1 MTTCST
7 LRLTF
12 AVFGLVV
19 CAGPVCGGQ
28 IAACAGPV
36 CGGQIAGV
44 VVDAGG
50 VPLSRAWVMT
60 CNGQIVQSGTDGA
73 FMIDGLADGGYSV
86 KAVFPGMA
94 DAVSAR
100 LAVTSDV
107 PVTCRLQMTPS
118 ETAVV
123 FGCVTDAVTGK
134 GLAAWFEAR
143 SDSKPIRWFDVAGR
157 LYGGRTD
164 LPSGV
169 WHQANRRFW
178 TSGMFAFSADP
189 GRLRLT
195 VRADGYAPVT
205 VERDLRAGGQESLVI
220 ALKPLF
226 DPAAAGWYK
235 GDFHAHGVHG
245 ERFYDVNIPMIAFM
259 LRAEHYRWFY
269 LSSDFNNDGVR
280 VDAASAAAGA
290 SGSDLLLFLNAEY
303 PKTAGGHVGSV
314 GIGPPAKPRPY
325 PRYANIEVIKA
336 DIVDQGGAAVPVH
349 PLYGH
354 MRSRELPFMLLGAP
368 ELICGFDFYT
378 SWNPASEKTWALF
391 LNKGYRLCR
400 TATSDAA
407 FDLGRTPGTMGAT
420 FIRPVDG
427 RLSRESIVE
436 AFKSG
441 RTTIS
446 WDGVLLLF
454 TVDGADCG
462 TVFPIEEAV
471 RKAVV
476 TLHDTPG
483 KKRLVTVTRN
493 GEVFKRIPVTVPES
507 GVTEVRFDL
516 SEREKAWY
524 SATCSEDG
532 RLEKVVAASSPFY
545 FGDWRTPVPVHAQVT
560 VKVFD
565 AETRTPLDAEV
576 CLCDTRQTDGVFRT
590 QEGAARI
597 EARVFH
603 RLRARL
609 AGYEDAESGVLGAPA
624 IRAFI
629 DALSAE
635 DLQVWET
642 YEQAKELLQAVEL
655 SLFLKRK

>member
-1 MTTCST
+1 MVVCSAV
-7 LRLTF
+7 RL
-12 AVFGLVV
+12 ALAAFGL
-19 CAGPVCGGQ
+19 
-28 IAACAGPV
+28 AACAGPT
-36 CGGQIAGV
+36 CGGQISGV
-44 VVDAGG
+44 VVDPDGA
-50 VPLSRAWVMT
+50 PIPCAWVMT
-60 CNGQIVQSGTDGA
+60 CSGRIVPTG
-73 FMIDGLADGGYSV
+73 ADGSFVIADLSNGGYAL

-94 DAVSAR
+94 DALLAR

-118 ETAVV
+118 DAAVV
-123 FGCVTDAVTGK
+123 SGHVTDAMTGK
-134 GLAAWFEAR
+134 SLAAWFEAR
-143 SDSKPIRWFDVAGR
+143 SGSKPVRWFDAAGR
-157 LYGGRTD
+157 PYGGRSD
-164 LPSGV
+164 VPPEV
-169 WHQANRRFW
+169 WHQPNRRFW
-178 TSGMFAFSADP
+178 TSGTFAFSADP
-189 GRLRLT
+189 GKLHLT
-195 VRADGYAPVT
+195 VRADGYAPAT
-205 VERDLRAGGQESLVI
+205 VERVLQAGRQETLAV

-245 ERFYDVNIPMIAFM
+245 ERLYDVNIPMIAFM

-269 LSSDFNNDGVR
+269 LSSAFDNDGVR
-280 VDAASAAAGA
+280 VDAASIAAGE

-336 DIVDQGGAAVPVH
+336 DIAEQGGAAVPVH

-378 SWNPASEKTWALF
+378 SWRASSEKTWALF
-391 LNKGYRLCR
+391 LNKGFRLCR

-420 FIRPVDG
+420 FIRPAGG

-446 WDGVLLLF
+446 WNGTLLLF

-462 TVFPIEEAV
+462 TAFPSGEAE
-471 RKAVV
+471 RNAVV

-483 KKRLVTVTRN
+483 KKRIITVTRN
-493 GEVFKRIPVTVPES
+493 GEAFKRIPVTVPAC
-507 GVTEVRFDL
+507 GVTEVRFDF

-524 SATCSEDG
+524 SAVCAEDG
-532 RLEKVVAASSPFY
+532 QSGKVVAASSPFY
-545 FGDWRTPVPVHAQVT
+545 FGDWSTPPPVLARVT

-565 AETRTPLDAEV
+565 AETRTPLDAEIS
-576 CLCDTRQTDGVFRT
+576 LCDMRQTDRVFRT
-590 QEGAARI
+590 QEGAVCV

-603 RLRARL
+603 RLRAHV
-609 AGYEDAESGVLGAPA
+609 AGYEDAESGVLGIPS

-629 DALSAE
+629 DALSEE
-635 DLQVWET
+635 DLQAWET
-642 YEQAKELLQAVEL
+642 YEQAKRLLQTAEL
-655 SLFLKRK
+655 PLVLKRK